1 MTAMTELIDS
11 LTIRGFRGFQDLT
24 IPEFGKVNL
33 ITGKNNTGKSSV
45 LEAIR
50 ILVAGGAAETLHTIL
65 RYREEIPAGT
75 NYRDLE
81 EREDFNLIRS
91 LFLGFPDILDLD
103 ESPTFSIQAHGRLP
117 AESSKL
123 IISTSWISRRHG
135 VSERRPEL
143 DHGED
148 IPSAETDAMDGTPAL
163 SIQAGEKVRN
173 VPLPILA
180 RPASWSRRVSPF
192 SASPS
197 DLARFIH
204 LDTSNAG
211 NTGQLGVLWDEIEL
225 TDIQE
230 EVLKALQLVSPDIQ
244 AVSMIG
250 GDSRSSGR
258 TAIVR
263 SKRFASRV
271 PLRSYGDGINRVF
284 GIILSLCNAR
294 NGILLID
301 EIENGLHYSVQ
312 PLVWKTIFQLAQK
325 LDVQVFA
332 TTHSRD
338 CVLAFQQAAAE
349 SPVEGRLIRLT
360 RKDDWVLPTVFSED
374 KLQFIVDNDIEVR

>member
-1 MTAMTELIDS
+1 MTELIDS
-11 LTIRGFRGFQDLT
+11 LTIRGFRGFRDLT

-65 RYREEIPAGT
+65 RYREEIPART
-75 NYRDLE
+75 DSRDLE
-81 EREDFNLIRS
+81 EREDFNLIRG
-91 LFLGFPDILDLD
+91 LFLGFPDILELD
-103 ESPTFSIQAHGRLP
+103 ESPTFSIQVHGSLP
-117 AESSKL
+117 ANASNL
-123 IISTSWISRRHG
+123 TIRTTWISHRFG
-135 VSERRPEL
+135 VVERRTGPL
-143 DHGED
+143 HAED
-148 IPSAETDAMDGTPAL
+148 MPLAESDAMDIIPAL
-163 SIQAGEKVRN
+163 SIQTGEKTRVF
-173 VPLPILA
+173 PLKNLI
-180 RPASWSRRVSPF
+180 RPPAWTRRTSTF
-192 SASPS
+192 EKTPS

-204 LDTSNAG
+204 LDSFNPG
-211 NTGQLGVLWDEIEL
+211 NTSQFGDLWDGILL
-225 TDIQE
+225 TDVQE

-250 GDSRSSGR
+250 GESRSSGR

-284 GIILSLCNAR
+284 GIILSLCNDR

-338 CVLAFQQAAAE
+338 CVLAFQQAAAQ
-349 SPVEGRLIRLT
+349 SPAEGRLIRLT

-374 KLQFIVDNDIEVR
+374 KLQFIADNDIEVR